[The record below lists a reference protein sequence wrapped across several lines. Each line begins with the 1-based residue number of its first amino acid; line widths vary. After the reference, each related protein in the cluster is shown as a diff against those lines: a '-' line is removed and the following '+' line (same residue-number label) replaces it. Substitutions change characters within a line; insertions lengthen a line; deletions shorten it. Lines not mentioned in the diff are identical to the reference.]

1 MTREEKYE
9 CMILVY
15 ADDLGTD
22 PDLSGS
28 KQFRLDRFVIELVSL
43 PIVRLET
50 RVYFALCP
58 EKNIFQKNYLY

>member
-50 RVYFALCP
+50 RVHFALCP
-58 EKNIFQKNYLY
+58 EKNIF